1 MGTSR
6 ARLVA
11 TDLDGTI
18 VRSDGTVSART
29 VAALAAVERSG
40 GEFVLVTGRPPRWM
54 RPIAEAVG
62 HRGVAL
68 CANGAMVYDLREE
81 RVVSARMIDA
91 ATLATAVDRL
101 RAVLPGA
108 GFGVEYAEGMV
119 AEHAYDLSGWDAVDT
134 IRCRVDATGLV
145 ARPCAKLL
153 VRDRELAADDLLAV
167 VRGALDGLLTPTHS
181 NGTRLVEISALGV
194 DKATGLAAFCGERGI
209 GPGEVI
215 AFGDMPN
222 DLPMLAWAGT
232 AYAVANAHPEVLAA
246 VARHT
251 TAADDDGVARVLE
264 RTFGADPLPSG

>member
-1 MGTSR
+1 MGGNR

-18 VRSDGTVSART
+18 VRSDGSVSART

-40 GEFVLVTGRPPRWM
+40 GTFVLVTGRPPRWM

-68 CANGAMVYDLREE
+68 CANGAMVYDLHDEQ
-81 RVVSARMIDA
+81 VISARMIDV
-91 ATLATAVDRL
+91 ATLADAVGRL
-101 RAVLPGA
+101 RPLLPGA
-108 GFGVEYAEGMV
+108 GFGVEYPDGMV
-119 AEHAYDLSGWDAVDT
+119 AEAAYDLSGWDNVDT
-134 IRCRVDATGLV
+134 LLCRVDAEGLV

-153 VRDRELAADDLLAV
+153 VRDNELAADDLLEV
-167 VRGALDGLLTPTHS
+167 VRGALGGLLNPTHS
-181 NGTRLVEISALGV
+181 NGNRLVEISAQGV
-194 DKATGLAAFCGERGI
+194 DKATGLAAYCAERGI
-209 GPGEVI
+209 GPDDVV

-232 AYAVANAHPEVLAA
+232 AYAVRNAHPEVLTA

-251 TAADDDGVARVLE
+251 ASNDDDGVARILE
-264 RTFGADPLPSG
+264 RLFGDAPAA